1 MTITSS
7 TNDRFIPMATY
18 GVCGKNKITIEEGE
32 DLTPGEMMFLYD
44 INNNKTIYDMLF
56 LGGYQDEYEYIY
68 LYQEINNYLGWNQ
81 NKKNC

>member
-1 MTITSS
+1 MVFA
-7 TNDRFIPMATY
+7 R
-18 GVCGKNKITIEEGE
+18 KNKITIEEGE
-32 DLTPGEMMFLYD
+32 DITPGEMMFLYD

-81 NKKNC
+81 DKTKLLNLWCMLLMQ